1 MKKNWTAGA
10 ITLAFSLI
18 AGADVSAQAAST
30 VGKGSGRAG
39 EPYPSRPVRI
49 IVPFPPGGAVDIVNR
64 IVGSRLT
71 DVLGQQVVIE
81 NRSGAGG
88 NLGADIAAKSTPDG
102 YTLFACGVASHGVS
116 PAIYKKLP
124 FDAVKDFA
132 PISMIGTTPN
142 VLVVHPAV
150 PVRTVAEFIAYA
162 KSAAG
167 KVPFASPGVGTSPHM
182 TMELF
187 KIATGIS
194 LVHVAYKG
202 GAPALQDVMG
212 GHVVGMFGNL
222 PEQLAA
228 IKAGRTRALAVSSLK
243 RHPALPDVPTVAES
257 GVAGF
262 EVTAWY
268 ASCVPAAVP
277 RPILDKLNA
286 ALVKTLHMP
295 EIRDRLVQSSIDVAP
310 STRDELA
317 AFIKDEIAKWKK
329 VAQSAGISLD

>member
-1 MKKNWTAGA
+1 MKTQWTAVV
-10 ITLAFSLI
+10 I
-18 AGADVSAQAAST
+18 ALVFGPFAAADVSAQATS
-30 VGKGSGRAG
+30 KGTGQA
-39 EPYPSRPVRI
+39 YPNRPVRI
-49 IVPFPPGGAVDIVNR
+49 IVPFPPGGGVDIVNR
-64 IVGSRLT
+64 IVGTRLT

-124 FDAVKDFA
+124 FDPVKDFA

-150 PVRTVAEFIAYA
+150 PVKSVAEFIAHA
-162 KSAAG
+162 KSGAG
-167 KVPFASPGVGTSPHM
+167 KIPYASPGVGTSPHM

-187 KIATGIS
+187 KLATGIN
-194 LVHVAYKG
+194 LVHVPYKG
-202 GAPALQDVMG
+202 GAPALQDVIG
-212 GHVVGMFGNL
+212 GHIIGMFGNL

-243 RHPALPDVPTVAES
+243 RNSALPDVPTVAET
-257 GVAGF
+257 GVPGF

-277 RPILDKLNA
+277 RPVLEKLNA
-286 ALVKTLHMP
+286 AFVKTINLP
-295 EIRDRLVQSSIDVAP
+295 EIRDRLVQITIDVAP

-317 AFIKDEIAKWKK
+317 AYIKNEIAKWTK